1 MVWSYARR
9 VINAPKRKS
18 ELIQV
23 EGIKKSIGRPRI
35 TLVKNCLN

>member
-23 EGIKKSIGRPRI
+23 EGIKKVMED
-35 TLVKNCLN
+35 LK